1 MLKKITFP
9 KLTKKHR
16 PVQANPLL
24 FEEDKNEIDS
34 REKFFSVGCAGW
46 AIPKEHAALFPKNG
60 THLQRYAQRFPV
72 VEINSSFY
80 RPHRPETYARWAA
93 SVPDN
98 FRFAVKVPRE
108 ITHTR
113 HLGEVT
119 EPLERFLDEV
129 QGLGVKL
136 GPLLIQL
143 PPSLRFN
150 QKTVEAFF
158 AALRKRYQGTA
169 ACEPRHRSWF
179 SVEAEQDLRTAQIAR
194 VAADPAILPEAAVAG
209 GWPGFVYYR
218 LHGSPQMYY
227 SAYSSEYLHTLA
239 RQLATSTQIAPTWC
253 IFDNTALGAAIPNA
267 LNILEQ
273 QRPRKTE

>member
-1 MLKKITFP
+1 M
-9 KLTKKHR
+9 
-16 PVQANPLL
+16 
-24 FEEDKNEIDS
+24 E
-34 REKFFSVGCAGW
+34 FSVGCAGW

-60 THLQRYAQRFPV
+60 THLQRYAQRFPI

-93 SVPDN
+93 SVPDD

-113 HLGEVT
+113 RLVDIT

-129 QGLGVKL
+129 QALGMKL

-150 QKTVEAFF
+150 QKIVEAFF
-158 AALRKRYQGTA
+158 TALRKRYQGAA
-169 ACEPRHRSWF
+169 ACEPRHPSWF
-179 SVEAEQDLRTAQIAR
+179 SKEAEQVLQNTHIAR
-194 VAADPAILPEAAVAG
+194 VAADPAPDPSATLPA
-209 GWPGFVYYR
+209 GWPGFAYYR

-227 SAYSSEYLHTLA
+227 SAYSSEYLDTLA
-239 RQLATSTQIAPTWC
+239 GQLAASAQRTPTWC

-267 LNILEQ
+267 LDTLGLLAGKAKAGKPVQE
-273 QRPRKTE
+273 